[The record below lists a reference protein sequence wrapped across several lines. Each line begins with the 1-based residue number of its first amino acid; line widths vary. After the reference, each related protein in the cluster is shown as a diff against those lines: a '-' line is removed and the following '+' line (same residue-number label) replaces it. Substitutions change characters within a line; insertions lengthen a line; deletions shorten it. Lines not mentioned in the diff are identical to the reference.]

1 VSSLIYNSPK
11 LSHTATGMVTK
22 IVMYGGLA
30 LVAAGGYWWYTDPVG
45 FSQFGPVQMLSG
57 RGYGGRMMR

>member
-1 VSSLIYNSPK
+1 
-11 LSHTATGMVTK
+11 MVTK
-22 IVMYGGLA
+22 IVVYGGLA
-30 LVAAGGYWWYTDPVG
+30 VLAAGGYWWYTDPVG